1 MTYGGGSAQSV
12 PPDGYTCPWRGVRA
26 PRKHTG
32 KQMGV
37 TCRLL
42 LTSNMQPNDVL
53 KCLWAAGLPVP
64 DKNAYLLMLF
74 LLGLPPAIII

>member
-1 MTYGGGSAQSV
+1 
-12 PPDGYTCPWRGVRA
+12 
-26 PRKHTG
+26 
-32 KQMGV
+32 MGV

-64 DKNAYLLMLF
+64 DKNAYLVMLF